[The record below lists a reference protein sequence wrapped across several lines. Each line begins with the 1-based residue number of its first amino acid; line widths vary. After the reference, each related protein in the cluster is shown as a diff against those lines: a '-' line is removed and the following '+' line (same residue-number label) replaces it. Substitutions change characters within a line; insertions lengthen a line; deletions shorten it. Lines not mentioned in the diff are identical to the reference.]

1 MFKKKHATP
10 AVTLKETWKDGD
22 AVTKLSFF
30 IMGLNA
36 IKHRQ
41 WVKGFSLLFAEIVF
55 LVWFFL
61 SGIHSIAGLSN
72 LGAIKS
78 KRVVFDKAQGVYVT
92 QQPDNSV
99 LILLFGIL
107 AFFTVSWNM
116 FMSLL

>member
-61 SGIHSIAGLSN
+61 SRIKSIAGLRN
-72 LGAIKS
+72 LVAIKS
-78 KRVVFDKAQGVYVT
+78 KRVVYDKSQ
-92 QQPDNSV
+92 
-99 LILLFGIL
+99 
-107 AFFTVSWNM
+107 
-116 FMSLL
+116 

>member
-41 WVKGFSLLFAEIVF
+41 WVKGF
-55 LVWFFL
+55 
-61 SGIHSIAGLSN
+61 
-72 LGAIKS
+72 
-78 KRVVFDKAQGVYVT
+78 
-92 QQPDNSV
+92 
-99 LILLFGIL
+99 
-107 AFFTVSWNM
+107 
-116 FMSLL
+116 

>member
-61 SGIHSIAGLSN
+61 SGIHSIAGLRN

-78 KRVVFDKAQGVYVT
+78 KRVVFDKAQEYMLLNN
-92 QQPDNSV
+92 QI
-99 LILLFGIL
+99 ILF
-107 AFFTVSWNM
+107 
-116 FMSLL
+116 

>member
-55 LVWFFL
+55 FSLVLFKWNSF
-61 SGIHSIAGLSN
+61 N
-72 LGAIKS
+72 CWIKELRCN
-78 KRVVFDKAQGVYVT
+78 KE
-92 QQPDNSV
+92 
-99 LILLFGIL
+99 
-107 AFFTVSWNM
+107 
-116 FMSLL
+116 